1 MAKQE
6 AQRRHRVGGMDGGGS
21 DLGEERLKDEVVIV
35 VDQLDIEFAAA
46 APRQLLGGKHATKA
60 AANNENFRLFH
71 GRKHLPLWHLQAYLR
86 R

>member
-35 VDQLDIEFAAA
+35 VDQLDIEFVAAT
-46 APRQLLGGKHATKA
+46 PPKPPPMTRTFFLSTGEKA
-60 AANNENFRLFH
+60 VV
-71 GRKHLPLWHLQAYLR
+71 HL
-86 R
+86 